1 VLRGVSV
8 TVAISSYIDVVVTV
22 EVQLVLVTVV
32 VDSTGGSADV
42 IKQLHAGVT

>member
-8 TVAISSYIDVVVTV
+8 TVATSSYIDVVVTV

-32 VDSTGGSADV
+32 LTAQAAVPM
-42 IKQLHAGVT
+42 